1 MLDGSERG
9 SNTHFPRPGLDPRE
23 VAGFF
28 REALRLPC
36 RSMDTAGAL
45 RPTAAYRP
53 RINPWLIAP
62 IVALAAFMEVL
73 DISIA
78 NVSLPHIAGNLGA
91 SQDESA
97 WVLTSYLVTNAIS
110 MPVSGWISTTIGRKR
125 FFLICIIGFTI
136 ASLLCGIA
144 PSLAA
149 LVFFRAL
156 QGAAGGG
163 LQPTAQAI
171 LTDTFPPKQREMAF
185 AVYGISVVF
194 APALGP
200 TLGGWITDNISWR
213 WVFLLN
219 VPVGAILVFLILA
232 FIDDPPHLVS
242 ARLDARRRGVRFD
255 VLGFGF
261 VALGL
266 GALQVVL
273 DRGQE
278 DDWLASPLIA
288 TLAAISALALI
299 ALVIR
304 ELLAREPI
312 VDLRLLANRT
322 FAVSSLLM
330 FMLGFV
336 LLGSTFLVPAFVQ
349 ELLGYTA
356 TDAGLVITT
365 GALMLVAL
373 MPFVGR
379 AIGRVDA
386 RVLIAFGLTVCGL
399 ALLWVSHFDLAT
411 DYFTVMLARVMQ
423 ALGLAFLFIPIN
435 TEAFGSVSPAKVNN
449 ASALINVCRNLGGS
463 VGISIASTL
472 LVRRS
477 QFHHSVLVTNLHAG
491 NPAYRSM
498 LEHLTSRFAPIYGSP
513 NAAEHALATIGFFV
527 DRQSRLLAYLDAFW
541 FFGWVFLAMVP
552 IVFLMKAAKGH
563 GAPPAH

>member
-1 MLDGSERG
+1 
-9 SNTHFPRPGLDPRE
+9 
-23 VAGFF
+23 
-28 REALRLPC
+28 
-36 RSMDTAGAL
+36 MDTADAP

-110 MPVSGWISTTIGRKR
+110 MPVSGWISTTIGRQR
-125 FFLICIIGFTI
+125 FFLICIVGFTI

-144 PSLAA
+144 PSLGA

-171 LTDTFPPKQREMAF
+171 LTDTFPPKQRGMAF
-185 AVYGISVVF
+185 AVYGIAVVF

-219 VPVGAILVFLILA
+219 VPVGAILVSLILA
-232 FIDDPPHLVS
+232 FIEDPPHLVS

-273 DRGQE
+273 DRGQV

-288 TLAAISALALI
+288 TLAAVSVLSLI
-299 ALVIR
+299 ALVVR
-304 ELLAREPI
+304 ELRAPEPI
-312 VDLRLLANRT
+312 VDLRLLGNRT
-322 FAVSSLLM
+322 FAASSLLM

-356 TDAGLVITT
+356 TDAGLVITP
-365 GALMLVAL
+365 GALALVVL

-379 AIGRVDA
+379 AIGRIDA
-386 RVLIAFGLTVCGL
+386 RGLIVFGLTVCGF
-399 ALLWVSHFDLAT
+399 ALLWMSRFDLTT
-411 DYFTVMLARVMQ
+411 DYDTVMLARVMQ

-435 TEAFGSVSPAKVNN
+435 TEAFGSVPTTKTNN

-463 VGISIASTL
+463 VGISIGSTL
-472 LVRRS
+472 LIRRS
-477 QFHHSVLVTNLHAG
+477 QFHHSVLVTRLHAG
-491 NPAYRSM
+491 DPAYQSM
-498 LEHLTSRFAPIYGSP
+498 LARLNAYFAPLYGSA
-513 NAAEHALATIGFFV
+513 NAPAHALATIGFFV
-527 DRQSRLLAYLDAFW
+527 DRQARLLAYLDAFW
-541 FFGWVFLAMVP
+541 FFGLVFLAMVP
-552 IVFLMKAAKGH
+552 IVFLMKAAKGNH
-563 GAPPAH
+563 APPAH

>member
-1 MLDGSERG
+1 MSSSDAA
-9 SNTHFPRPGLDPRE
+9 PG
-23 VAGFF
+23 
-28 REALRLPC
+28 
-36 RSMDTAGAL
+36 
-45 RPTAAYRP
+45 P
-53 RINPWLIAP
+53 RINTWFIAP

-78 NVSLPHIAGNLGA
+78 NVSLPHIAGNLAA

-110 MPVSGWISTTIGRKR
+110 MPISGWISTTIGRKR
-125 FFLICIIGFTI
+125 FFLICIVGFTI

-144 PSLAA
+144 PSLAL

-171 LTDTFPPKQREMAF
+171 LTDTFPPRQRGMAF
-185 AVYGISVVF
+185 AVYGVSVVF

-232 FIDDPPHLVS
+232 FIRDPPHLV
-242 ARLDARRRGVRFD
+242 AARREARSRPFRFD
-255 VLGFGF
+255 YPGFAF

-266 GALQVVL
+266 GALQIVL

-278 DDWLASPLIA
+278 DDWLASPLIV
-288 TLAAISALALI
+288 TLALVSAA
-299 ALVIR
+299 ALVALVVR
-304 ELLAREPI
+304 ELSTPEPI
-312 VDLRLLANRT
+312 VDLRLLRDRT

-356 TDAGLVITT
+356 TDAGLVITP
-365 GALMLVAL
+365 GALALVLL
-373 MPFVGR
+373 MPFIGR
-379 AIGRVDA
+379 IVGRVDA
-386 RVLIAFGLTVCGL
+386 RWLIAIGLAVCGT
-399 ALLWVSHFDLAT
+399 ALLRMSDFDLT
-411 DYFTVMLARVMQ
+411 TNYGSVMLARLVQ
-423 ALGLAFLFIPIN
+423 SLGLSCLFIPIN
-435 TEAFGSVSPAKVNN
+435 TEVFATVPPRKTNN
-449 ASALINVCRNLGGS
+449 ASALINVWRNLGGS
-463 VGISIASTL
+463 VGISVGSTML
-472 LVRRS
+472 TRRT
-477 QFHHSVLVTNLHAG
+477 QFHHSVLVAPVRPG
-491 NPAYRSM
+491 NPPYVG
-498 LEHLTSRFAPIYGSP
+498 LLGDLTSRFAHTFGPDAP
-513 NAAEHALATIGFFV
+513 LHALAAIAQIV
-527 DRQSRLLAYLDAFW
+527 DRQARLLAYLDTFA
-541 FFGWVFLAMVP
+541 FFGGTFLAMLPV
-552 IVFLMKAAKGH
+552 VLLLKKADAHAGL
-563 GAPPAH
+563 PAAH